1 MSNQIP
7 HIPPSKH
14 QLKAIAMYEKW
25 KQNDTG
31 LEEAVRW
38 LFDNDWYFQTEPDA
52 YPNTKVGHI
61 PMSLTVN
68 IFQNEKVSTLD
79 QFDIVDTYISF
90 RTSSMRQSRHPAV
103 LLKHGG
109 GPEANDWPNDK
120 IKREIKWSMPY
131 YQAINKKV
139 INK

>member
-14 QLKAIAMYEKW
+14 QLKAIAMYETW
-25 KQNDTG
+25 IQNNTG
-31 LEEAVRW
+31 LDEAVRW
-38 LFDNDWYFQTEPDA
+38 LFDNNWYFQTEPGA
-52 YPNTKVGHI
+52 YPNTKVGRM

-68 IFQNEKVSTLD
+68 IFQNLPVSTLD
-79 QFDIVDTYISF
+79 RFDILDTYISF
-90 RTSSMRQSRHPAV
+90 RTSSMRQARQPAV

-109 GPEANDWPNDK
+109 GPEANDWPNDV
-120 IKREIKWSMPY
+120 IKREIKWGRPH